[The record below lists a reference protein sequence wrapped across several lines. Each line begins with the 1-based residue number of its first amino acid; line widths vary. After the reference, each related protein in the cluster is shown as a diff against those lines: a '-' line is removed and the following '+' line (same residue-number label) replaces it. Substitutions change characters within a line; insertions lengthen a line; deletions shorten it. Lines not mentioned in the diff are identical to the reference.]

1 MKKNIRLKKLKSG
14 KKGNDKKVWSQ
25 EKRLFE
31 KISNEN
37 KIQQENLSMMNMF
50 YWAQKKYQTLKSF
63 IPTSKIVEEKKSQ
76 NENFK
81 KWKRKWKGKSHK
93 IFYCISIILEN

>member
-1 MKKNIRLKKLKSG
+1 MLKKSKIRQKRKMPRKYEVKKNLI
-14 KKGNDKKVWSQ
+14 
-25 EKRLFE
+25 E
-31 KISNEN
+31 KISSEN
-37 KIQQENLSMMNMF
+37 TTQQENLSMNMF

-81 KWKRKWKGKSHK
+81 K
-93 IFYCISIILEN
+93 

>member
-1 MKKNIRLKKLKSG
+1 MPRKYAVKKNLI
-14 KKGNDKKVWSQ
+14 
-25 EKRLFE
+25 E
-31 KISNEN
+31 KISSEN
-37 KIQQENLSMMNMF
+37 TTQQENLSMSMF

-81 KWKRKWKGKSHK
+81 K
-93 IFYCISIILEN
+93 

>member
-1 MKKNIRLKKLKSG
+1 MLKKSKIRQKRKMPRKYAVKKNLI
-14 KKGNDKKVWSQ
+14 
-25 EKRLFE
+25 E
-31 KISNEN
+31 KISSEN
-37 KIQQENLSMMNMF
+37 TTQQENLSMNMF

-81 KWKRKWKGKSHK
+81 K
-93 IFYCISIILEN
+93 